1 MVMID
6 GVGGGECER
15 PAPGGPGIEPHWTRS
30 VKDAMGTAYS
40 SSSRVWYT
48 LARGVLNEIYYPTI
62 DKPQIRDLQ
71 YMVTDCETFFHDERH
86 DMESHVEVLSEQGLG
101 VRITSADP
109 EGRYRIHTEVIAD
122 PHLPVVLAH
131 SRLEA
136 EPDMLS
142 KLKFFVLCA
151 PHLETGGWGN
161 NARVVELSGRKLFSA
176 YRKKGNEETWM
187 ALGASVPF
195 LRLSCGYVGVN
206 DGWTDLA
213 DNYRMDWEFDC
224 ALDGNIALTAEIDL
238 GKGGEFTLAL
248 AFGEVYHNAVG
259 TLFQSLGIPFAT
271 HRKRFVQ
278 QWGRTTPG
286 EVWPLEKAAGDGGKL
301 LHTSRSLLL
310 AHEDKLYPGGI
321 IASLSIPWG
330 NAKGDDTGLGGYHLV
345 WTRDLVQSAT
355 GLLAAGNAATAL
367 RALIYLAASQQEDGG
382 FYQNFWVDGEPY
394 FQGVQLDEVAFPIL
408 LAWWLHEASALQD
421 FDPYPMVMRAAAY
434 LIRQGPA
441 TPQDKWEEAGGYSP
455 STLASNIAALIC
467 TASLARKREDEATAR
482 FIEEYADFLECHLE
496 SWTVTNQGSLV
507 PGITRHYIRIHPVEP
522 RDVQPNEDPNSG
534 TLRIANRAVW
544 DRAEF
549 PAKEIVDAGFL
560 QLVRYGIRSAADPLI
575 EDSLRV
581 VDAVLKVGTPFGPS
595 WRRYNHDGYG
605 QRPDGGPYDG
615 WGQGRAWPLLTG
627 ERGHYEFA
635 SGRPAEPFVRAME
648 GFAHGIGLLPEQV
661 WDEEDRPELHL
672 RRGRPTGSA
681 VPLMWAHAEYIKLL
695 RSVQDG
701 QVFDFIPQVAQRY
714 LSAERGEEQILRKRP
729 LIEIWKPNR
738 QVQSVRPGW
747 TLRVMA
753 SGPFSLRRTRND
765 WQDFDDIRSTGTA
778 LEFEFVDIPVQLEQ
792 RSPIRFTFY
801 WLGRDRWEGRDYEVL
816 VAQ

>member
-1 MVMID
+1 MNLID
-6 GVGGGECER
+6 GASGGDCER

-40 SSSRVWYT
+40 SSSHVWYT

-71 YMVTDCETFFHDERH
+71 YMVTDGETFFHDERH
-86 DMESHVEVLSEQGLG
+86 DMESHVETLSEPGLG
-101 VRITSADP
+101 VRITSTDP

-122 PHLPVVLAH
+122 PHLPVVLVH

-142 KLKFFVLCA
+142 RLKLCVLCA

-161 NARVVELSGRKLFSA
+161 NARVVEQSGRRLFSA

-213 DNYRMDWEFDC
+213 DNYHMDWEFDC

-238 GKGGEFTLAL
+238 SKGAEFTLAL
-248 AFGEVYHNAVG
+248 GFGEVFHNAVS

-271 HRKRFVQ
+271 QRKRFVE
-278 QWGRTTPG
+278 QWGRTTSDG
-286 EVWPLEKAAGDGGKL
+286 MRPLEKAAADGGTL
-301 LHTSRSLLL
+301 LHRSRSLLL
-310 AHEDKLYPGGI
+310 AHEDKLYPGAI

-355 GLLAAGNAATAL
+355 GLLAAGNTATAL

-382 FYQNFWVDGEPY
+382 FHQNFWVDGEPF

-408 LAWWLHEASALQD
+408 LAWRLREAGALKD

-441 TPQDKWEEAGGYSP
+441 TPQDRWEEAGGYSP

-467 TASLARKREDEATAR
+467 AATMARKRGDEPSAR

-522 RDVQPNEDPNSG
+522 GDVQPNEDPNRG
-534 TLRIANRAVW
+534 TLRIANRAPW

-549 PAKEIVDAGFL
+549 PAREIVDAGFL
-560 QLVRYGIRSAADPLI
+560 ELVRYGIRSAADPLI

-581 VDAVLKVGTPFGPS
+581 VDAVLKVDTPFGPS

-635 SGRPAEPFVRAME
+635 AGRPAEPFVRAME
-648 GFAHGIGLLPEQV
+648 GFGHGIGLLPEQV
-661 WDEEDRPELHL
+661 WDQEDRPELHL

-701 QVFDFIPQVAQRY
+701 GVFDFIPQVAQRY
-714 LSAERGEEQILRKRP
+714 LSAGQQDQGLSKRGR
-729 LIEIWKPNR
+729 IEIWKPNR

-747 TLRVMA
+747 TLRLM
-753 SGPFSLRRTRND
+753 SSEPFALRWSCND
-765 WQDFDDIRSTGTA
+765 WQEVDEIRSTGTG
-778 LEFEFVDIPVQLEQ
+778 LEFEFVDIAVQTEQ

-801 WLGRDRWEGRDYEVL
+801 WLGRERWEGRDYEVL